1 MEHDRC
7 AQCRNPI
14 QGRQSMV
21 RLARADMNFHGDCWA
36 ILLLNVQREYE
47 LKAQGEGLVAL
58 LGPYHRAQ
66 AAAWLPTADPDDA
79 DDADEDPHDEV
90 AEVPPA
96 PDAVAS

>member
-1 MEHDRC
+1 
-7 AQCRNPI
+7 
-14 QGRQSMV
+14 MV

-66 AAAWLPTADPDDA
+66 AAAWLPAADPDDA
-79 DDADEDPHDEV
+79 DDTNEDPHEV

>member
-1 MEHDRC
+1 
-7 AQCRNPI
+7 
-14 QGRQSMV
+14 MV

-66 AAAWLPTADPDDA
+66 AAAWLPAADTDDT
-79 DDADEDPHDEV
+79 DEDPHEV

>member
-1 MEHDRC
+1 VEHDRC

-66 AAAWLPTADPDDA
+66 AAAWLPAADTDDTN
-79 DDADEDPHDEV
+79 EDPHEV